1 MAWKQSA
8 YTKAGAEMLAETL
21 TGRKLTI
28 DEAVTGTEMT
38 EEAELGNATDV
49 LGERRTVGLLSIEDV
64 ETEDGGAK
72 RIGIQI
78 TNKGVETTGKIHQVG
93 VFGHLDSDGEKKL
106 IFIMQ
111 DEPGIE
117 VPSEVENPDFELDL
131 YAVLVISNKANIT
144 VNVTAGS
151 RVSLEQVKQLIREH
165 DEDAGAHAVIIGQAI
180 EQAVSQAV
188 AQVSGSIGSAILKE
202 ITIPAEGWA
211 WDEDGELS
219 GMGMDEFRMFLDVA
233 VEEAAEE
240 QFPVVAL
247 HKEAL
252 ETARRAG
259 LCPSSK
265 VTAGAVRFWSRNTP
279 DQDMAATLALL
290 SSSGSGTGGGGG
302 TYVLPVATKDRLGGV
317 KLGEG
322 FSTTADGTLSYTGT
336 GLPEDAFASPA
347 DTEEMLNEVLPV
359 EGQA

>member
-49 LGERRTVGLLSIEDV
+49 LGERRTVGLLGIDDV

-78 TNKGVETTGKIHQVG
+78 TNKEVETTGKIHQVG

-117 VPSEVENPDFELDL
+117 VPSETENPDFELDL

-151 RVSLEQVKQLIREH
+151 RVSLEQVKQLIQEH
-165 DEDAGAHAVIIGQAI
+165 DENAGAHAVIIGQAI

-188 AQVSGSIGSAILKE
+188 AQVSGSIGSAIIKE

-211 WDEDGELS
+211 WDETGGEDAG
-219 GMGMDEFRMFLDVA
+219 GMGMDEYRMYRDVA
-233 VEEAAEE
+233 VAESTEELFAN
-240 QFPVVAL
+240 VAL
-247 HKEAL
+247 HKNAL
-252 ETARRAG
+252 ETSKRAG
-259 LCPSSK
+259 LCPS
-265 VTAGAVRFWSRNTP
+265 VQTLAGSLRFWAKNQPNT
-279 DQDMAATLALL
+279 DMDATIALL
-290 SSSGSGTGGGGG
+290 SESGAGGGGG

-336 GLPEDAFASPA
+336 GLPDDAFASPA
-347 DTEEMLNEVLPV
+347 QTEEMLDEVLPV
-359 EGQA
+359 EET